1 MANLHFTFFEIQND
15 EKSGLFSTFNFML
28 IWNVKKVEYF
38 RSHDNMKKVS
48 VLSGQPTFH
57 FFKIQNDEKGGL
69 FSTSQL
75 YAN

>member
-1 MANLHFTFFEIQND
+1 M
-15 EKSGLFSTFNFML
+15 EKVDYFQHFNFVL
-28 IWNVKKVEYF
+28 ICNVKKVEYF

-57 FFKIQNDEKGGL
+57 FLKIQNDGKGGL

-75 YAN
+75 YANLKCEKGEVFSLT